1 MIEEY
6 ITDICYLLNI
16 KEPYVSYDVT
26 GFATDTTMAQCDVVN
41 NIIYLNKLDKPNPDY
56 LFCIA
61 HELRHIW
68 QYQTDK
74 KFYLSDY
81 KSSDKCLSIEEYNL
95 QIAELDANAFAAIV
109 MIDFFSIKPQWNGL
123 SGKVLMQLIN
133 KLTY

>member
-41 NIIYLNKLDKPNPDY
+41 NTIYLNKLDKSNPDY
-56 LFCIA
+56 LFGIA

-68 QYQTDK
+68 QYQTDEQ
-74 KFYLSDY
+74 FYLSDY
-81 KSSDKCLSIEEYNL
+81 KSSDKCSSIEEF
-95 QIAELDANAFAAIV
+95 Q
-109 MIDFFSIKPQWNGL
+109 
-123 SGKVLMQLIN
+123 
-133 KLTY
+133 